1 MKNKKYR
8 HRFTF
13 SSIYKWLH
21 LQILE
26 NELQIL
32 ENELQILENELQI
45 LRNDLLVFRNVH
57 ASLILINQLQLL
69 EIIF

>member
-1 MKNKKYR
+1 MASNLGVYWASPNTNKS
-8 HRFTF
+8 F

-45 LRNDLLVFRNVH
+45 LENELQ
-57 ASLILINQLQLL
+57 ILENEL
-69 EIIF
+69 